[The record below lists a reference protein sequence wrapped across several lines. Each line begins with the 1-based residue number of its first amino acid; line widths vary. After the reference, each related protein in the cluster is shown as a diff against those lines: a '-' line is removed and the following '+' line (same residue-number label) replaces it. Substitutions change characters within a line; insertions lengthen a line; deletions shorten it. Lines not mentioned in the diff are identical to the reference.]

1 MLSPATPNNQN
12 GFLIL
17 DVCLTLIGIAL
28 GFAWPTIASRSFR
41 RIERALTQLAGRKG
55 LAVAV
60 VGFSV
65 VLLRLS
71 ILPISPI
78 PRPFVTDDFSFLLAA
93 ETFASGHLTNPT
105 PIMWKSFETIHETM
119 KPTYMSMYFPGQGLL
134 LAAGKV
140 LLGNPWFAVLLVSAL
155 MCAAICWALQAWLP
169 PGWALLGGVIA
180 VARLGVFSYWTNTYH
195 AGGSLAALGG
205 ALILG
210 SFPRLTKTG
219 RVVYGLPMA
228 AGMAILAVTRPYE
241 GVLLCLPVMAVLIRW
256 MVKGRNRPRPAILMR
271 GAVLP
276 LIIVMGA
283 VAWLGYYDY
292 RAFGNP
298 LTPPYS
304 VDRANYAITPY
315 YIWQPPRP
323 EPVYS
328 SLEMRRFY
336 EQNELPFY
344 QRIHSPAGFV
354 PKTFEK
360 VVLTLLFYAASTLL
374 LPLIMIRRV
383 FLDRRMRF
391 LVVSLL
397 ILMAGMVIEIYL
409 LPHYVAPF
417 TVVFYAI
424 GLQAMRHLRV
434 FKPEGKPVG
443 MAQVRLAVVVV
454 LMLGGLRIF
463 ARPLRLAPSEF
474 PPSNWNFTWY
484 GPEVYGADRAQVE
497 SRLNALPGPQLAIV
511 RYQPEHQV
519 LDEWVYNHPDVDAS
533 KVVWAREIDS
543 VDNKRLIDYYRN
555 RTVWLVEPDAN
566 PVSVSP
572 YPVDFPAS
580 AGGH

>member
-1 MLSPATPNNQN
+1 MLSPAATNNHN

-17 DVCLTLIGIAL
+17 DVGLTLIGIAL
-28 GFAWPTIASRSFR
+28 GFAWPTLGLGFLR
-41 RIERALTQLAGRKG
+41 RIERAFIPLARKKG
-55 LAVAV
+55 LAVTAV
-60 VGFSV
+60 GLSV
-65 VLLRLS
+65 VLLRLAV
-71 ILPISPI
+71 LPISPI

-93 ETFASGHLTNPT
+93 ETFASGRLANPT
-105 PIMWKSFETIHETM
+105 PVMWKSFETIHETM

-140 LLGNPWFAVLLVSAL
+140 LFGNPWFAVLIVSAL

-169 PGWALLGGVIA
+169 ANWALLGGLIA
-180 VARLGVFSYWTNTYH
+180 VLRLGVFSYWTNTYH

-210 SFPRLTKTG
+210 ALPRLTKSG

-256 MVKGRNRPRPAILMR
+256 MVKGKNRPRPVILMR

-276 LIIVMGA
+276 LMIVMGA

-292 RAFGNP
+292 RAFGSP
-298 LTPPYS
+298 LTPPYA
-304 VDRANYAITPY
+304 VDRATYAITPY

-344 QRIHSPAGFV
+344 QKIHSRAGFA
-354 PKTFEK
+354 PKTLEK
-360 VVLTLLFYAASTLL
+360 VILTLIFYAGSTLL

-391 LVVSLL
+391 LIVSLL

-424 GLQAMRHLRV
+424 GLEAMRHLRV
-434 FKPEGKPVG
+434 WKPEGKPVG
-443 MAQVRLAVVVV
+443 TAQVRMAVVVV
-454 LMLGGLRIF
+454 LMLGGLRII
-463 ARPLRLAPSEF
+463 ARPLGLAPSEF

-497 SRLNALPGPQLAIV
+497 SRLTALSGPQLAIV
-511 RYQPEHQV
+511 RYQPDHQV
-519 LDEWVYNHPDVDAS
+519 LDEWVYNHPDIDAS
-533 KVVWAREIDS
+533 KVVWARELDPD
-543 VDNKRLIDYYRN
+543 DNKRLIDYYRN
-555 RTVWLVEPDAN
+555 RAVWLVEPDSS
-566 PVSVSP
+566 PVAVSP
-572 YPVDFPAS
+572 YPVQVAGS
-580 AGGH
+580 APGN

>member
-1 MLSPATPNNQN
+1 MLSPAATNNHN

-17 DVCLTLIGIAL
+17 DVGLTLIGIAL
-28 GFAWPTIASRSFR
+28 GFAWPTLALGFFR
-41 RIERALTQLAGRKG
+41 RIERAFTPLARKQG
-55 LAVAV
+55 LAATVT
-60 VGFSV
+60 GLSV
-65 VLLRLS
+65 VLLRLA

-93 ETFASGHLTNPT
+93 ETFASGRLANST
-105 PIMWKSFETIHETM
+105 PVMWKSFETIHETM

-140 LLGNPWFAVLLVSAL
+140 LLGNPWFAVLIVSAL

-169 PGWALLGGVIA
+169 ANWALFGGLIA
-180 VARLGVFSYWTNTYH
+180 VVRLGVFSYWTNTYH

-210 SFPRLTKTG
+210 ALPRLTKSG

-241 GVLLCLPVMAVLIRW
+241 GVLLCLPVMVVLIRW
-256 MVKGRNRPRPAILMR
+256 MVKGKNRPRPAILMR

-276 LIIVMGA
+276 LMIVMGA

-292 RAFGNP
+292 RAFGSP
-298 LTPPYS
+298 LTPPYA
-304 VDRANYAITPY
+304 VDRATYAITPY

-344 QRIHSPAGFV
+344 QKIHSLAGFA
-354 PKTFEK
+354 PKTLEK
-360 VVLTLLFYAASTLL
+360 VILTLIFYAGSALL

-391 LVVSLL
+391 FIVSLL

-424 GLQAMRHLRV
+424 GLQAMRHLRIW
-434 FKPEGKPVG
+434 KPEGKPVG
-443 MAQVRLAVVVV
+443 MELVRMVFVVV
-454 LMLGGLRIF
+454 LMLGGLRII
-463 ARPLRLAPSEF
+463 ARPLGLAPSEF

-497 SRLNALPGPQLAIV
+497 SRLKALPGPQLAIV
-511 RYQPEHQV
+511 RYQPQHQV
-519 LDEWVYNHPDVDAS
+519 LDEWVYNHPDIDAS
-533 KVVWAREIDS
+533 KVVWARELDPD
-543 VDNKRLIDYYRN
+543 DNKRLVDYYRD
-555 RTVWLVEPDAN
+555 RTVWLVEPDSS
-566 PVSVSP
+566 PVAVSP
-572 YPVDFPAS
+572 YPVQVAGS